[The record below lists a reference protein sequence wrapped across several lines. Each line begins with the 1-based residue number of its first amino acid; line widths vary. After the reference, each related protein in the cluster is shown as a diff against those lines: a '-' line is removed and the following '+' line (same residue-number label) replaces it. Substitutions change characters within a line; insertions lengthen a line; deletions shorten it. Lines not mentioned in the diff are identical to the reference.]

1 MEDNAYFDVMSMN
14 EACFDCRYNSGGK
27 SFSEVTSTKHLS
39 VSIDAVVIHNALW
52 KTSAKPPQKRW
63 NTGHAPNKVKVKAEL
78 PKLFNSMKK
87 RRAALKGNPA
97 VMRYTTTEASHLSY
111 YDALIPSYRILSK
124 CLRDLYENMCDLLFY
139 TCTRKIS
146 MLFNI
151 KQYTIRNSYSFLHDY
166 YSLSHPIFMCFF
178 CILSCQEYL
187 FLSSMLI
194 KLYDWRKPFQICLKY
209 CLVETWIFSL
219 KLPLLLSL

>member
-1 MEDNAYFDVMSMN
+1 MSMN

-124 CLRDLYENMCDLLFY
+124 CLRDLYENTCDLLFY
-139 TCTRKIS
+139 TYTYTRKIS

-151 KQYTIRNSYSFLHDY
+151 KQYTNKEFILISTHCLILYLCAFSAYSVVRNIYFYLQC
-166 YSLSHPIFMCFF
+166 LLNCMIEESH
-178 CILSCQEYL
+178 SRYA
-187 FLSSMLI
+187 SSI
-194 KLYDWRKPFQICLKY
+194 AW
-209 CLVETWIFSL
+209 
-219 KLPLLLSL
+219 

>member
-1 MEDNAYFDVMSMN
+1 MEDGVYFDVRSMN

-139 TCTRKIS
+139 TYTRKIS

-187 FLSSMLI
+187 LLSSMLI
-194 KLYDWRKPFQICLKY
+194 KLYDWRKPFQICFKY

-219 KLPLLLSL
+219 KLPLLSSL

>member
-1 MEDNAYFDVMSMN
+1 MEDNVYFDVMSMN

-111 YDALIPSYRILSK
+111 YDALIPSYRILSNAW
-124 CLRDLYENMCDLLFY
+124 E
-139 TCTRKIS
+139 TCMKICVIYYFIHI
-146 MLFNI
+146 LERLACYLILNNI
-151 KQYTIRNSYSFLHDY
+151 LIRNSYSFLQDY

-219 KLPLLLSL
+219 KLPLLSSL

>member
-1 MEDNAYFDVMSMN
+1 MEDGVYFDVMSMN

-87 RRAALKGNPA
+87 RRAALKGNP
-97 VMRYTTTEASHLSY
+97 ESWDILQQKPLN

-124 CLRDLYENMCDLLFY
+124 CLRDLYENTCDLLFY
-139 TCTRKIS
+139 TYTRKIS

-151 KQYTIRNSYSFLHDY
+151 KQYTNKEFILISTRLLLTVSSYIYVLFLHTQ
-166 YSLSHPIFMCFF
+166 LSGIF
-178 CILSCQEYL
+178 
-187 FLSSMLI
+187 
-194 KLYDWRKPFQICLKY
+194 
-209 CLVETWIFSL
+209 IFIFIAY
-219 KLPLLLSL
+219 

>member
-1 MEDNAYFDVMSMN
+1 MEDNVYFDVMRMN

-139 TCTRKIS
+139 TYTRKIS

-151 KQYTIRNSYSFLHDY
+151 KQYTNKEFILISTRLLLTVSSYIYVL
-166 YSLSHPIFMCFF
+166 F

-194 KLYDWRKPFQICLKY
+194 KLYDWRKPFQICFKY

-219 KLPLLLSL
+219 KLLLLLSL

>member
-1 MEDNAYFDVMSMN
+1 MSMN

-87 RRAALKGNPA
+87 RRAALTGNPA

-111 YDALIPSYRILSK
+111 YDVLIPSYRILSK
-124 CLRDLYENMCDLLFY
+124 CLRDLYENTCDSLFY
-139 TCTRKIS
+139 TYTRKIS

-151 KQYTIRNSYSFLHDY
+151 KQYTNKEFILISTHCLILYLCAFSAYSVVRNIYFYLQC
-166 YSLSHPIFMCFF
+166 LLNCMIEESH
-178 CILSCQEYL
+178 SRYA
-187 FLSSMLI
+187 SSI
-194 KLYDWRKPFQICLKY
+194 AW
-209 CLVETWIFSL
+209 
-219 KLPLLLSL
+219 

>member
-1 MEDNAYFDVMSMN
+1 M
-14 EACFDCRYNSGGK
+14 
-27 SFSEVTSTKHLS
+27 
-39 VSIDAVVIHNALW
+39 
-52 KTSAKPPQKRW
+52 
-63 NTGHAPNKVKVKAEL
+63 KVKAEL

-124 CLRDLYENMCDLLFY
+124 CLRDLYENTCDLLFY
-139 TCTRKIS
+139 ILERLACYLI
-146 MLFNI
+146 LNNI
-151 KQYTIRNSYSFLHDY
+151 LIRNSYSFLQDY

-194 KLYDWRKPFQICLKY
+194 KLYD
-209 CLVETWIFSL
+209 
-219 KLPLLLSL
+219 

>member
-1 MEDNAYFDVMSMN
+1 MSMN

-124 CLRDLYENMCDLLFY
+124 CLRDLYENTCDLLFY
-139 TCTRKIS
+139 TYTRKIS

-151 KQYTIRNSYSFLHDY
+151 KQYTNKEFILISTHCLILYLCAFSAYSVVRNIYFYLHC
-166 YSLSHPIFMCFF
+166 LLNCMIEESH
-178 CILSCQEYL
+178 SRYA
-187 FLSSMLI
+187 SSI
-194 KLYDWRKPFQICLKY
+194 AW
-209 CLVETWIFSL
+209 
-219 KLPLLLSL
+219 

>member
-1 MEDNAYFDVMSMN
+1 MSMN

-111 YDALIPSYRILSK
+111 YDALIPSYRILSNAW
-124 CLRDLYENMCDLLFY
+124 E
-139 TCTRKIS
+139 TCMKICVIYYFIHI
-146 MLFNI
+146 LERLACYLILNNI
-151 KQYTIRNSYSFLHDY
+151 LIRNSYSFLQDY

-187 FLSSMLI
+187 FLSSML
-194 KLYDWRKPFQICLKY
+194 
-209 CLVETWIFSL
+209 
-219 KLPLLLSL
+219 

>member
-1 MEDNAYFDVMSMN
+1 MSMN

-111 YDALIPSYRILSK
+111 YDALIPSYRILSNAW
-124 CLRDLYENMCDLLFY
+124 ETSM
-139 TCTRKIS
+139 KIRVIYYFIHI
-146 MLFNI
+146 LERLACYLILNNI
-151 KQYTIRNSYSFLHDY
+151 LIRNSYSFLQDY

-194 KLYDWRKPFQICLKY
+194 KLYDWRKPFQICFKY

>member
-1 MEDNAYFDVMSMN
+1 MSMN

-124 CLRDLYENMCDLLFY
+124 CLRDFYENTCDLLFY
-139 TCTRKIS
+139 TYTRKIS

-151 KQYTIRNSYSFLHDY
+151 KQYTNKEFILISTHCLILYLCAFSAYSVVRNIYFYLQC
-166 YSLSHPIFMCFF
+166 LLNCMIEESH
-178 CILSCQEYL
+178 SRYA
-187 FLSSMLI
+187 SSI
-194 KLYDWRKPFQICLKY
+194 AW
-209 CLVETWIFSL
+209 
-219 KLPLLLSL
+219 

>member
-1 MEDNAYFDVMSMN
+1 MSMN

-124 CLRDLYENMCDLLFY
+124 CLRDLYENTCDLLFY
-139 TCTRKIS
+139 TYTRKIS

-151 KQYTIRNSYSFLHDY
+151 KQYTNKEFILISTHCLILYLCAFSAYSVVRNIYFYLQC
-166 YSLSHPIFMCFF
+166 LLNCMIEESH
-178 CILSCQEYL
+178 SRYA
-187 FLSSMLI
+187 SSI
-194 KLYDWRKPFQICLKY
+194 AW
-209 CLVETWIFSL
+209 
-219 KLPLLLSL
+219 

>member
-1 MEDNAYFDVMSMN
+1 MSMN

-87 RRAALKGNPA
+87 RRAALKENPA
-97 VMRYTTTEASHLSY
+97 VMRYTATEASHLSY

-124 CLRDLYENMCDLLFY
+124 CLRDFYENTCDLLFY
-139 TCTRKIS
+139 TYTRKIS

-151 KQYTIRNSYSFLHDY
+151 KQYTNKEFILISTHCLILYLCAFSAHSVVRNIYFYLQC
-166 YSLSHPIFMCFF
+166 LLNCMIEESH
-178 CILSCQEYL
+178 SRYA
-187 FLSSMLI
+187 SSI
-194 KLYDWRKPFQICLKY
+194 AW
-209 CLVETWIFSL
+209 
-219 KLPLLLSL
+219 

>member
-1 MEDNAYFDVMSMN
+1 MEDNVHFDVMSMN

-124 CLRDLYENMCDLLFY
+124 CLRDLYENMVIYYFIHIHILERLACYLILN
-139 TCTRKIS
+139 
-146 MLFNI
+146 NI
-151 KQYTIRNSYSFLHDY
+151 LIRNSYSFLQDY

-194 KLYDWRKPFQICLKY
+194 KLYDWRKPFQICFKY
-209 CLVETWIFSL
+209 CLVET
-219 KLPLLLSL
+219 

>member
-1 MEDNAYFDVMSMN
+1 MN

-87 RRAALKGNPA
+87 RRAALKWNPA
-97 VMRYTTTEASHLSY
+97 VMRYTTTESFHLSY

-139 TCTRKIS
+139 TYTRKIS

-151 KQYTIRNSYSFLHDY
+151 KQYTNKEFILISTRLLLTVSSYIYVL
-166 YSLSHPIFMCFF
+166 F

-194 KLYDWRKPFQICLKY
+194 KLYDWRKPFQICFKY

-219 KLPLLLSL
+219 KLLLLLSL

>member
-1 MEDNAYFDVMSMN
+1 MEDNVYFDVMSMN

-124 CLRDLYENMCDLLFY
+124 CLRDLYENTCDLLFY
-139 TCTRKIS
+139 TYTRKIS

-194 KLYDWRKPFQICLKY
+194 KLYDWRKPFQICFKY

-219 KLPLLLSL
+219 KLPLLLIL

>member
-1 MEDNAYFDVMSMN
+1 MEDGVYFDVRSMN

-63 NTGHAPNKVKVKAEL
+63 NTGHAPNKVKAEL

-124 CLRDLYENMCDLLFY
+124 CLRDLYENTCDLLFYTY

-151 KQYTIRNSYSFLHDY
+151 KQYTNKEFILISTRLLLTVSSYIYVLFLHTQ
-166 YSLSHPIFMCFF
+166 LSGIF
-178 CILSCQEYL
+178 
-187 FLSSMLI
+187 
-194 KLYDWRKPFQICLKY
+194 
-209 CLVETWIFSL
+209 IFIFNAY
-219 KLPLLLSL
+219 

>member
-1 MEDNAYFDVMSMN
+1 MSMN

-124 CLRDLYENMCDLLFY
+124 CLRDFYENTCDLLFY
-139 TCTRKIS
+139 TYTRKIS

-151 KQYTIRNSYSFLHDY
+151 KQYTNKEFILISTHCLILYLCAFSAHSVVRNIYFYLQC
-166 YSLSHPIFMCFF
+166 LLNCMIEESH
-178 CILSCQEYL
+178 SRYA
-187 FLSSMLI
+187 SSI
-194 KLYDWRKPFQICLKY
+194 AW
-209 CLVETWIFSL
+209 
-219 KLPLLLSL
+219 

>member
-1 MEDNAYFDVMSMN
+1 MEDNVYFDVMSMN

-97 VMRYTTTEASHLSY
+97 VMRYATTEASHLSY

-124 CLRDLYENMCDLLFY
+124 CLRDLYENTCDLLFY
-139 TCTRKIS
+139 TYTRKIS

-151 KQYTIRNSYSFLHDY
+151 KQYTIRNSYSFLQDY

-194 KLYDWRKPFQICLKY
+194 KLYDWRKPFQICFKY

-219 KLPLLLSL
+219 KLPLLSSL

>member
-1 MEDNAYFDVMSMN
+1 MP
-14 EACFDCRYNSGGK
+14 CGK
-27 SFSEVTSTKHLS
+27 HQQSRHKKGEIPVTPPTKWKWKQSCPSFLT
-39 VSIDAVVIHNALW
+39 LW
-52 KTSAKPPQKRW
+52 RKEELHWKETQQSWDILQQKP
-63 NTGHAPNKVKVKAEL
+63 L
-78 PKLFNSMKK
+78 I
-87 RRAALKGNPA
+87 
-97 VMRYTTTEASHLSY
+97 Y

-124 CLRDLYENMCDLLFY
+124 CLRDLYENTCDLLFY
-139 TCTRKIS
+139 TYTRKIS

-194 KLYDWRKPFQICLKY
+194 KLYDWRKPFQICFKY

-219 KLPLLLSL
+219 KLPLLSSL

>member
-1 MEDNAYFDVMSMN
+1 MEDGVYFDVRSMN

-63 NTGHAPNKVKVKAEL
+63 NTGHAPNKVKVTAEL

-124 CLRDLYENMCDLLFY
+124 CLRDLYENTCDLLFY
-139 TCTRKIS
+139 TYTRKIS

-151 KQYTIRNSYSFLHDY
+151 KQYTIRNSYSFLQDY
-166 YSLSHPIFMCFF
+166 FSLSHPLFMCFL

-194 KLYDWRKPFQICLKY
+194 KLYDWRKPFQICFKY

>member
-1 MEDNAYFDVMSMN
+1 MSMN

-63 NTGHAPNKVKVKAEL
+63 NTGYAPNKVKVNAEL

-124 CLRDLYENMCDLLFY
+124 CLRDLYENTCDLLFY
-139 TCTRKIS
+139 TYTRKIS

-151 KQYTIRNSYSFLHDY
+151 KQYTNKEFILISTRLLLTVSSYIYVL
-166 YSLSHPIFMCFF
+166 F

-194 KLYDWRKPFQICLKY
+194 KLYDWRKPFQICFKY

-219 KLPLLLSL
+219 KLPLLSSL